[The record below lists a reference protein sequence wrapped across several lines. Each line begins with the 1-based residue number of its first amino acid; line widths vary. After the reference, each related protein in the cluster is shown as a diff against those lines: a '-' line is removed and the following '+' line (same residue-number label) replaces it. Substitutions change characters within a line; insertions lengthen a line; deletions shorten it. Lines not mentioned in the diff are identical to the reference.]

1 MILGQLAC
9 RALTCQVLEAQPAE
23 EEHLAEIAEEA
34 DDDIQYRKES
44 LRHEIKAA

>member
-1 MILGQLAC
+1 M
-9 RALTCQVLEAQPAE
+9 
-23 EEHLAEIAEEA
+23 AEIAEEA